1 MTGARGIWR
10 ARWRFLVRLFDRID
24 SADLNL
30 AAAGIAFYG
39 FLAIFPA
46 VASVISI
53 WGWASDP
60 GVIRQQIELA
70 QDYLPAQAY
79 GLIRDQ
85 IDWLLAANSRHLGW
99 ASVFSTLVALWSFRT
114 GVAALIRGLNATHR
128 LPNRT
133 GPWHIVRAIVLT
145 LTLVGVALAAMLLSV
160 VAPLVLTFLPLG
172 GFTQQVLELAN
183 AGVGLLVVVFG
194 VALVYRLGPNRPAGV
209 PRPVVSWGLVVAV
222 ALWAAASRAF
232 VIYLANFAS
241 YNEVYGSIGAVV
253 ALLVWLYLSAF
264 AVLLGAAIDAV
275 RAAPQ

>member
-232 VIYLANFAS
+232 VIYLANFGS

>member
-1 MTGARGIWR
+1 MAAEGFWHS
-10 ARWRFLVRLFDRID
+10 RWRLLVRLYDRID

-46 VASVISI
+46 LAALIAI

-60 GVIRQQIELA
+60 GVIRSQIELA
-70 QDYLPAQAY
+70 QDFLPEQAY
-79 GLIRDQ
+79 ILFHDQ
-85 IDWLLAANSRHLGW
+85 VEALLAANSRHLGW
-99 ASVFSTLVALWSFRT
+99 ASVLSTLIAIWSARA

-133 GPWHIVRAIVLT
+133 GPWHIVRAMVLT
-145 LTLVGVALAAMLLSV
+145 MTLVGVGLVAMLLSV

-172 GFTQQVLELAN
+172 GFNQQVLELAN
-183 AGVGLLVVVFG
+183 VGVGILLVVFG
-194 VALVYRLGPNRPAGV
+194 VALAYRLGPNRPKGS
-209 PRPVVSWGLVVAV
+209 PRPIVTWGLAVAV
-222 ALWAAASRAF
+222 ALWALASRGLVF
-232 VIYLANFAS
+232 YLTNFAN

-264 AVLLGAAIDAV
+264 AVLLGAAVDAV